1 MQTIFR
7 IINPIS
13 KLIKDDSKLLFLFL
27 FQKVALSNVDMLT
40 KKNEELQ
47 DLLDKLE
54 RDTANMKID
63 DAVVTTAPLY
73 SQLVIL
79 G

>member
-13 KLIKDDSKLLFLFL
+13 NLIKDDSKLLFLFL

-79 G
+79 S